1 MNFSWISRNNHEK
14 KLDAQIVFVYFQ
26 VLIEKMVKGGTQHVR
41 SGQNRRETVQGFR
54 R

>member
-1 MNFSWISRNNHEK
+1 MNFSWTFRKNHEK
-14 KLDAQIVFVYFQ
+14 KLDAQIFFVYFQ
-26 VLIEKMVKGGTQHVR
+26 VLIEKLGKGGTQHVR